1 MTLDTELCLRL
12 RNKKKLAWEALLQQE
27 GLTPD
32 NNVEIT
38 CLIWDGD
45 ALVATG
51 SRQENLLKCIAVDS
65 AYQGQGL
72 TATLMTALRQD
83 AQSQGYSHLF
93 LYTKPKNEMLFTP
106 LFFSPVAKT
115 EDVLLMESIKDGITQ
130 FLQGLSRAEA
140 AGKIGCVVANCNPF
154 TFGHRYLIE
163 TAAKQCDRLYV
174 FVLSED
180 KSDFSFAD
188 RLQMV
193 KRGTADLENVIVL
206 PTGPYLISSA
216 TFPTYFLKENAPV
229 DTIQCQLDCQVFAEH
244 YAPYFGIKTRCVG
257 TEPNCRVTASY
268 NETMKQILPQMGIE
282 VIEIPRKTLEE
293 IPISASRVRQ
303 LMKEENWRALQK
315 LVPATTYE
323 YLQTNGFVK

>member
-1 MTLDTELCLRL
+1 MDTELCLRL
-12 RNKKKLAWEALLQQE
+12 RNKKKLAWEKLLQQE
-27 GLTPD
+27 GLKPD

-38 CLIWDGD
+38 CLVWDAD
-45 ALVATG
+45 KLVATG
-51 SRQENLLKCIAVDS
+51 ARQENLIKCVAVDKD
-65 AYQGQGL
+65 YQGQGL

-106 LFFSPVAKT
+106 LFFSPVAQT
-115 EDVLLMESIKDGITQ
+115 EDVLLMESVRDGIGT
-130 FLQGLSRAEA
+130 FLQSLGKKEI

-163 TAAKQCDRLYV
+163 TAAGQCDRLYV

-188 RLQMV
+188 RLEMV
-193 KRGTADLENVIVL
+193 KRGTADLENVVVL

-216 TFPTYFLKENAPV
+216 TFPTYFLKENAPA
-229 DTIQCQLDCQVFAEH
+229 DTIQCALDCRVFGSH
-244 YAPYFGIKTRCVG
+244 YAPYFGIRTRFVG
-257 TEPNCRVTASY
+257 TEPNCPVTASY
-268 NETMKQILPQMGIE
+268 NETMKEILPQMGIE
-282 VIEIPRKTLEE
+282 VIEIPRKTLEDT
-293 IPISASRVRQ
+293 PISASHVRQ
-303 LMKEENWRALQK
+303 LLQQGNWAALQK